1 MKLDIEE
8 VIKSRKSE
16 RNRQCN
22 DQEKR
27 MQGQTMIYNTTQTPT
42 D

>member
-1 MKLDIEE
+1 MELNIEE

-16 RNRQCN
+16 GNRQCN

-27 MQGQTMIYNTTQTPT
+27 MQGQAMIYNTTQTPT